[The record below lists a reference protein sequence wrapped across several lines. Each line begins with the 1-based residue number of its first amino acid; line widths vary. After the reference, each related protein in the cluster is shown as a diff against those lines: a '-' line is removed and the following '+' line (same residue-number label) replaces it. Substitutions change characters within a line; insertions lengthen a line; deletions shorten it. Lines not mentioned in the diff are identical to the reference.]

1 MVFKL
6 NISDKGKAW
15 KLQVEDENLVGKS
28 VGDKVKGEEIKSE
41 LSGYEFEITGG
52 SDNAGFPL
60 KKDVEGIAL
69 KRVLLT
75 KGWGMRDNEEGVRR
89 KKNVRGKQIAGN
101 TSQINIKVLKTGSKG
116 LAEIFPD
123 QNKPKEEK
131 KEEVKAVA

>member
-1 MVFKL
+1 MVYVNKVCLQETESMPFKL
-6 NISDKGKAW
+6 NISEKGKAW

-28 VGDKVKGEEIKSE
+28 VGDKVRGEEIKSDFA
-41 LSGYEFEITGG
+41 GYEFEITGG

-89 KKNVRGKQIAGN
+89 KKTVRGKQIAGN

-116 LAEIFPD
+116 LAE
-123 QNKPKEEK
+123 
-131 KEEVKAVA
+131 